1 MRACGASA
9 ARRSGAPPAAA
20 RGGDVEAVRGH
31 IASGT
36 LLNGPDETNP
46 MKQTPLHCAV
56 ESGHKAVAEL
66 LLANGA
72 GINAKRADGLTALDI
87 VLKADPEASDED
99 RAVRKAIAGAF
110 LARLCRGA
118 RAGDLAE
125 QSLAPIDRGAFEQVP
140 AGHLLAQVLE
150 RSHLPPEQLPGQS
163 PARAPLHLLSLAPV
177 HPCYRFPS

>member
-1 MRACGASA
+1 MGCLVPLDFSWNVVGVRIRLPQSIMKKLFSLIVVLAVVGCGRETPPPPPA
-9 ARRSGAPPAAA
+9 AEPVLIKPVAEVAEPEPPAPPPISIWDAA

-46 MKQTPLHCAV
+46 LKQTPLHCAV

-99 RAVRKAIAGAF
+99 RAVRKAIAGM
-110 LARLCRGA
+110 LVRNGA
-118 RAGDLAE
+118 TAAK
-125 QSLAPIDRGAFEQVP
+125 
-140 AGHLLAQVLE
+140 HK
-150 RSHLPPEQLPGQS
+150 
-163 PARAPLHLLSLAPV
+163 
-177 HPCYRFPS
+177 